1 MEVGVNGGENLKGR
15 GFLGNV
21 VVVLRVF
28 LE

>member
-15 GFLGNV
+15 GCLGNFV
-21 VVVLRVF
+21 AVLRVF

>member
-15 GFLGNV
+15 GYLGNF

>member
-15 GFLGNV
+15 GFMGNV